1 MQKKNEIRNARKKE
15 HKAPFYDVVIIGG
28 GVIGSLIS
36 YQLSK
41 YEISVCLLE
50 KEADLA
56 TEETGANSAIVHAG
70 YDPEP
75 GTKKAEY
82 NVRGNAQMEELC
94 KALHVPFQRNG
105 SLVIAF
111 TPDEKAHLEHL
122 LERGRTNGVPGLAM
136 LSPEEV
142 REMEPFL
149 SKEILCALHAP
160 TGGIICPYELTLA
173 ASEVAHLNGV
183 DYLFEHE
190 VTAIETIHSNHS
202 ESARFEVTCRVP
214 HETRRLT
221 CRFLVNAAGVFA
233 DKISG
238 MAGDTSFT
246 IIPRRGEYIVLDKT
260 IPDKVAHTVFQTPSA
275 KGKGV
280 LVTPTV
286 DGNILVGPNSQTVAD
301 PFDTRTT
308 QQGLEEVWEL
318 ARRSVPSIE
327 KKWMIRS
334 FAGIRSTP
342 STHDF
347 ILGESSVTKG
357 FFQAAGIESPG
368 LTSAPA
374 IAEEIERVV
383 VEAFSEKPKTKNY
396 YMEERKPTVRFRD
409 LSREEQQVKI
419 RENPLY
425 AQVICRCEEITEAE
439 IVAAI
444 HRPLGAKTVNGVKLR
459 TRAGMGRCQSGF
471 CLPRILTILAREK
484 DVPEESITLFGT
496 GSEILTGK
504 TRSDHVAKK
513 RRVRVSRKDR
523 KNRNENET
531 GNRNKNGNVQK

>member
-1 MQKKNEIRNARKKE
+1 MQKNNEIANGRRKE
-15 HKAPFYDVVIIGG
+15 HKAPYYDVVIIGG

-36 YQLSK
+36 YRLSK
-41 YEISVCLLE
+41 YEISVCLIE

-75 GTKKAEY
+75 GTEKAKH
-82 NVRGNAQMEELC
+82 NVRGNARMEGLC
-94 KALHVPFQRNG
+94 SALHVPFQRNG

-111 TPDEKAHLEHL
+111 TPEEKAHLEHL
-122 LERGRTNGVPGLAM
+122 LERGRTNGVPDLAL
-136 LSPEEV
+136 LSPEEAQ
-142 REMEPFL
+142 RLEPLL
-149 SKEILCALHAP
+149 SKDIICALHAP

-173 ASEVAHLNGV
+173 ASEVARLNGV

-190 VTAIETIHSNHS
+190 VTGIEAIRSK
-202 ESARFEVTCRVP
+202 SARFKVTCRLP
-214 HETRRLT
+214 YEIRRIT

-233 DKISG
+233 DEISR
-238 MAGDTSFT
+238 MAGDASFT

-260 IPDKVAHTVFQTPSA
+260 IPYKVTHTVFQTPSA

-286 DGNILVGPNSQTVAD
+286 DGNILVGPNSQPVAD

-308 QQGLEEVWEL
+308 QQGLEEVWDL
-318 ARRSVPSIE
+318 ARKSVPSLE

-347 ILGESSVTKG
+347 ILGESGVSKG

-368 LTSAPA
+368 LTSAPS
-374 IAEEIERVV
+374 IAEEIERGV
-383 VEAFSEKPKTKNY
+383 VEGFSERPKIKNS

-409 LSREEQQVKI
+409 LSREEQQVRI

-439 IVAAI
+439 IVDAI

-484 DVPEESITLFGT
+484 DIPEESVTLFGT

-504 TRSDHVAKK
+504 TRSDHPTKK
-513 RRVRVSRKDR
+513 DGSGRREKI
-523 KNRNENET
+523 EET
-531 GNRNKNGNVQK
+531 EMKMKMKREQEQ